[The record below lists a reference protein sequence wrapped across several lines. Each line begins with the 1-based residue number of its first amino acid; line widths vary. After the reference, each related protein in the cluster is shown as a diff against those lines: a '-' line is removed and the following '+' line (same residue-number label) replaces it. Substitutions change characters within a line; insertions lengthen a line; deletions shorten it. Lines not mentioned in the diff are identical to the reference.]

1 MEFWLIIKGN
11 NLSFEKKLAR
21 ESLLERA
28 DRLVLLFY
36 LKAAEGTRNRRRDDA
51 ARNTRLDKPTI
62 SSRGGLVQRP

>member
-1 MEFWLIIKGN
+1 MEFWFIIKGS

-36 LKAAEGTRNRRRDDA
+36 LKAAEGTRNRRRA
-51 ARNTRLDKPTI
+51 A
-62 SSRGGLVQRP
+62 